1 MKGGTCTSVT
11 TSAAEV
17 QTRKSEPRECRR
29 TRASAQARG
38 RVGGRAYA
46 RADWLPGG
54 RAGIDWSS
62 GRYRRYLPHCTVG
75 EATLYLP
82 KSIYAKTIKTCAGKE
97 RDSACTGDNLVT
109 NTCVRSNSLKQ
120 IKLPWLSSS
129 TVSYDILTNLLK
141 TSNCA
146 SGISNKNAYNPGFP
160 RHY

>member
-1 MKGGTCTSVT
+1 MRAAGRAGVRAGEKAGG
-11 TSAAEV
+11 
-17 QTRKSEPRECRR
+17 RECRR

-38 RVGGRAYA
+38 RVGGRACA
-46 RADWLPGG
+46 RAGWLPGG
-54 RAGIDWSS
+54 RAGIDCSS

-109 NTCVRSNSLKQ
+109 HTCVRYNSLKQ
-120 IKLPWLSSS
+120 IKLPWFSCS
-129 TVSYDILTNLLK
+129 TLSYDILTNLIK
-141 TSNCA
+141 TSHYARC
-146 SGISNKNAYNPGFP
+146 ISNKNAYNPGFP